1 MCVSRGDNVCRA
13 AVHFFPSFS
22 GANERVKEECSDNWL
37 VSASR
42 PKRDKKKRFGLKETK
57 EGALWP

>member
-1 MCVSRGDNVCRA
+1 MSGSCP
-13 AVHFFPSFS
+13 FFPSFS

-42 PKRDKKKRFGLKETK
+42 PKREKKKGLVWKETK